1 MAGPGVSA
9 CRSEP
14 PGGDIEN
21 CQQLEFSVT
30 AIFITLL
37 LILASPSQAA
47 QRNFLIVTSGIGGE
61 PVYSEKFA
69 QWSKTMIDAAVD
81 RLGIPRQRIV
91 YLAEAGTDGADAES
105 RKSELNFAIDRFAS
119 TAEADDAIF
128 LLLIGHGTARGERLL
143 FNLPG
148 PDLSAT
154 ELAAMLERH
163 RDIRWIIVNG
173 APSSGPFIQALSGPN
188 RIVIT
193 ATASAAERYHTVF
206 PEHFI
211 GAYAEPGADSDKNGR
226 VSVLE
231 AFSFARREV
240 ERSYDEAATLQSEH
254 AVIDDSSALAQ
265 STYLQ
270 SDRTQYS
277 DAIPER
283 ELTRLLTDRAQL
295 EQRIASLVA
304 VKSLYDPVVYDHR
317 LEELLVQFAL
327 VHRALRP
334 AKVVQ

>member
-1 MAGPGVSA
+1 MKTLALTMA
-9 CRSEP
+9 
-14 PGGDIEN
+14 
-21 CQQLEFSVT
+21 T
-30 AIFITLL
+30 TLL
-37 LILASPSQAA
+37 MMVTWPAWAA
-47 QRNFLIVTSGIGGE
+47 ERSFLIVASGIGGE

-69 QWSKTMIDAAVD
+69 EWSKSMIDAAVH
-81 RLGIPRQRIV
+81 RMGIPRQRLV

-105 RKSELNFAIDRFAS
+105 RKSEIDAAINRFAS
-119 TAEADDAIF
+119 TAEADDAVF
-128 LLLIGHGTARGERLL
+128 LLLIGHGTARGDRML

-188 RIVIT
+188 RIIIT

-206 PEHFI
+206 PGHFI
-211 GAYAEPGADSDKNGR
+211 GAYAESGADSDKNGR

-231 AFSFARREV
+231 AYTYARREV

-254 AVIDDSSALAQ
+254 AVLDDSSALAQ

-270 SDRTQYS
+270 NDRTQYS
-277 DAIPER
+277 DAIPEP
-283 ELTRLLTDRAQL
+283 ELTRLLDDRAQL
-295 EQRIASLVA
+295 ERRINSLIA
-304 VKSLYDPVVYDHR
+304 AKTLYDPIVYDDR

-334 AKVVQ
+334 AEVVQ

>member
-1 MAGPGVSA
+1 MAGPGVST
-9 CRSEP
+9 CK
-14 PGGDIEN
+14 GDVIEN
-21 CQQLEFSVT
+21 RQQRGFSLT
-30 AIFITLL
+30 TLFITLL

-47 QRNFLIVTSGIGGE
+47 QRNFLIVASGIGGE

-69 QWSKTMIDAAVD
+69 KWSKTMIDTAVD
-81 RLGIPRQRIV
+81 RLGIAPQRIV

-105 RKSELNFAIDRFAS
+105 RKSEIAFAIDRFAS
-119 TAEADDAIF
+119 SAGADDAVF
-128 LLLIGHGTARGERLL
+128 LLLIGHGTARGDRLL

-163 RDIRWIIVNG
+163 SDIRWIIVNG

-231 AFSFARREV
+231 AFSFAKRGV

-254 AVIDDSSALAQ
+254 AMIDDSSALAQ

-270 SDRTQYS
+270 GDRTQYS
-277 DAIPER
+277 DAIPEQ

-295 EQRIASLVA
+295 EQRIASLIA
-304 VKSLYDPVVYDHR
+304 VKSLYDPVVYDDR

>member
-1 MAGPGVSA
+1 MRTLALTMA
-9 CRSEP
+9 
-14 PGGDIEN
+14 
-21 CQQLEFSVT
+21 T
-30 AIFITLL
+30 TLL
-37 LILASPSQAA
+37 MMVTWSAWAA
-47 QRNFLIVTSGIGGE
+47 ERSFLIVASGIGGE

-81 RLGIPRQRIV
+81 RMGVPRQRIV
-91 YLAEAGTDGADAES
+91 YLAETGTDGADAES
-105 RKSELNFAIDRFAS
+105 RKSELEFAIDRFAS
-119 TAEADDAIF
+119 AAEAGDVVS
-128 LLLIGHGTARGERLL
+128 LLLIGHGTARGDRLL

-163 RDIRWIIVNG
+163 SDIRWIIVNG

-231 AFSFARREV
+231 AFTFAKREV

-254 AVIDDSSALAQ
+254 AVLDDSGALAKR
-265 STYLQ
+265 TYLQ
-270 SDRTQYS
+270 GDRTQYS
-277 DAIPER
+277 DAIPEP
-283 ELTRLLTDRAQL
+283 ELTRLLTDRARL
-295 EQRIASLVA
+295 EQRIASLVTM
-304 VKSLYDPVVYDHR
+304 KSLYDPVIYDDR

-334 AKVVQ
+334 AEVVQ

>member
-1 MAGPGVSA
+1 MRTLALTMA
-9 CRSEP
+9 
-14 PGGDIEN
+14 
-21 CQQLEFSVT
+21 T
-30 AIFITLL
+30 TLL
-37 LILASPSQAA
+37 MMVTWPAWAA
-47 QRNFLIVTSGIGGE
+47 ERSFLIVASGIGGE

-69 QWSKTMIDAAVD
+69 EWSKTMIDAAVD
-81 RLGIPRQRIV
+81 RMGVPRQRIV
-91 YLAEAGTDGADAES
+91 YLAETGTDGADAES
-105 RKSELNFAIDRFAS
+105 RKSELEFAIDRFAS
-119 TAEADDAIF
+119 TAEAGDVVS
-128 LLLIGHGTARGERLL
+128 LLLIGHGTARGDRLL

-163 RDIRWIIVNG
+163 SDIRWIIVNG

-231 AFSFARREV
+231 AFTFAKREV

-254 AVIDDSSALAQ
+254 AVLDDSGALAQ
-265 STYLQ
+265 RTYLQ

-277 DAIPER
+277 DAIPEP
-283 ELTRLLTDRAQL
+283 ELTRLLTDRARL

-304 VKSLYDPVVYDHR
+304 VKSLYDPVIYDDR

-334 AKVVQ
+334 AEVVQ

>member
-1 MAGPGVSA
+1 MKTLALTMA
-9 CRSEP
+9 
-14 PGGDIEN
+14 
-21 CQQLEFSVT
+21 T
-30 AIFITLL
+30 TLL
-37 LILASPSQAA
+37 MMVTWPAWGAERS
-47 QRNFLIVTSGIGGE
+47 FLIVASGIGGE

-69 QWSKTMIDAAVD
+69 EWSKSMIDAAVH
-81 RLGIPRQRIV
+81 RMGIPRQRLV

-105 RKSELNFAIDRFAS
+105 RKSEIDAAINRFAS
-119 TAEADDAIF
+119 TAEADDAVF
-128 LLLIGHGTARGERLL
+128 LLLIGHGTARGDRML

-188 RIVIT
+188 RIIIT

-206 PEHFI
+206 PGHFI
-211 GAYAEPGADSDKNGR
+211 GAYAESGADSDKNGR

-231 AFSFARREV
+231 AYTYARREV

-254 AVIDDSSALAQ
+254 AVLDDSSALAQ

-270 SDRTQYS
+270 NDRTQYS
-277 DAIPER
+277 DAIPEP
-283 ELTRLLTDRAQL
+283 ELTRLLDDRAQL
-295 EQRIASLVA
+295 ERRINSLIA
-304 VKSLYDPVVYDHR
+304 AKTLYDPIVYDDR

-334 AKVVQ
+334 AEVVQ

>member
-1 MAGPGVSA
+1 MKTLALTMA
-9 CRSEP
+9 
-14 PGGDIEN
+14 
-21 CQQLEFSVT
+21 T
-30 AIFITLL
+30 TLL
-37 LILASPSQAA
+37 MMVTWPAWAA
-47 QRNFLIVTSGIGGE
+47 ERNFLIVASGIGGE

-69 QWSKTMIDAAVD
+69 EWSKTMIDAAVQ
-81 RLGIPRQRIV
+81 RMGMPRQRIV

-105 RKSELNFAIDRFAS
+105 RKSEIDAAINRFAS
-119 TAEADDAIF
+119 TAEADDAVY
-128 LLLIGHGTARGERLL
+128 LLLIGHGTARGDRLL

-188 RIVIT
+188 RIIIT

-206 PEHFI
+206 PGHFI
-211 GAYAEPGADSDKNGR
+211 GAYAESGADSDKNGR

-231 AFSFARREV
+231 AYTFARREV

-254 AVIDDSSALAQ
+254 AVLDDSSALAK

-270 SDRTQYS
+270 NDRTRYS
-277 DAIPER
+277 DAIPEP
-283 ELTRLLTDRAQL
+283 ELTRLLDDRAQL
-295 EQRIASLVA
+295 ERRITSLIA
-304 VKSLYDPVVYDHR
+304 AKTLYDPTIYDDR

-327 VHRALRP
+327 VHRALRL
-334 AKVVQ
+334 AEVVQ